1 MLSEIL
7 LKDYAGI
14 SKYHSG
20 ELVNRIFSDVNVV
33 TEGVIN
39 ILPPFVLLLTQI
51 IGASVILFGI
61 DPQFLFI
68 ILAAAALSLL
78 AALCFKKKS
87 KALHREMQSEEGKVH
102 AVMQES
108 LQNIRLIKA
117 SESEEHIKD
126 RANERQSSFFKAQMR
141 RANFVTFANTGINSV
156 FRIGWLYAM
165 LWGCFGISRRTITY
179 GTLMAVLQLVGQ
191 IQAPFASMSGL
202 LSKFY
207 SMLASAE
214 RINEIYSLPEE
225 EPKTFENTA
234 AALYKDL
241 ENISFENVSFAYDK
255 GEKTIENADFT
266 INKGD
271 FTALTGLS
279 GGGKSTLFLLLLG
292 IYAPSAGKITF
303 KTHNGCRKAGRD
315 TRCIFAYVPQGNT
328 LFSGTLRENITMFC
342 ENAGEDEIINAA
354 KTACIYDF
362 ISSLPKGL
370 DTVIGERGLGISEG
384 QAQRIAVARAL
395 LSPSPILLLDEATSA
410 LDEKT
415 EAQLLKNI
423 SNSKTK
429 TCFIVTHRPAALAI
443 CNRRLSVE
451 NGVVDKTVG
460 IQ

>member
-1 MLSEIL
+1 
-7 LKDYAGI
+7 
-14 SKYHSG
+14 
-20 ELVNRIFSDVNVV
+20 
-33 TEGVIN
+33 
-39 ILPPFVLLLTQI
+39 
-51 IGASVILFGI
+51 
-61 DPQFLFI
+61 
-68 ILAAAALSLL
+68 
-78 AALCFKKKS
+78 
-87 KALHREMQSEEGKVH
+87 
-102 AVMQES
+102 
-108 LQNIRLIKA
+108 
-117 SESEEHIKD
+117 
-126 RANERQSSFFKAQMR
+126 MR

-214 RINEIYSLPEE
+214 RINEICALPDES
-225 EPKTFENTA
+225 PKTLGNTPV
-234 AALYKDL
+234 ALYKRL
-241 ENISFENVSFAYDK
+241 ENISFNGVTFAYNKDDII
-255 GEKTIENADFT
+255 IENADFT

-292 IYAPSAGKITF
+292 IYAPTSGDIIF
-303 KTHNGCRKAGRD
+303 KTQEGCYKTGRD

-342 ENAGEDEIINAA
+342 ENADEADIINAA
-354 KTACIYDF
+354 KTACIYD
-362 ISSLPKGL
+362 IIRSLPKGL

-395 LSPSPILLLDEATSA
+395 ISPSPILLLDEATSA

-423 SNSKTK
+423 SNGKNK

-451 NGVVDKTVG
+451 NGVVTEEK
-460 IQ
+460 I